1 MALSDYTNE
10 YDGAPKPLVAVA
22 GTPSVQTP
30 FGKVD
35 ASEVIITVNGRN
47 LVDIL
52 AELQTVAPP
61 E

>member
-10 YDGAPKPLVAVA
+10 YDGAPKPLIAVA
-22 GTPSVQTP
+22 GDASVQTP

-35 ASEVIITVNGRN
+35 AQEVVITVNGRN
-47 LVDIL
+47 LVDIIT
-52 AELQTVAPP
+52 ELQTAAPA